1 MFRTPLPSGN
11 DLYIMY
17 ILFKLE
23 APMSDIEVTRTDT
36 CTLVWELADSISVIG
51 LNKIGLVKPN
61 DDLPQLILD
70 AMKAENMELNDG
82 DIIVVSQKIVSK
94 ADGLLVDISE
104 IKPHRR
110 SRLISRR
117 TRKDPRLIEVILRD
131 SAKVLRADSQALV
144 VRRKDGFVCLN
155 AGVDKSNVR
164 GRTVYSRLPENA
176 DDSAKELRGQIEKL
190 SGRSV
195 GVIVA
200 DTYSRPFRVGQVE
213 FAIGISGI
221 EPIVDYRGQKDLFG
235 YELRYKF
242 IALADEIAAAAELV
256 MGQGNERV
264 PVAIIR
270 GLNRVVR
277 TEERGLS
284 KKLLLG
290 RQVDLFTKSR

>member
-1 MFRTPLPSGN
+1 MFRTPLSSRN

-17 ILFKLE
+17 ILLKLE
-23 APMSDIEVTRTDT
+23 ALLSHVEVTRTAT
-36 CTLVWELADSISVIG
+36 GTLVWELACSISVIG
-51 LNKIGLVKPN
+51 LDKIGLVKPN

-70 AMKAENMELNDG
+70 AMRAENLELSDG

-94 ADGLLVDISE
+94 ANGLLVDISDLN
-104 IKPHRR
+104 PRRR
-110 SRLISRR
+110 SRLISKR
-117 TRKDPRLIEVILRD
+117 TRKDPRLIELILRD
-131 SAKVLRADSQALV
+131 SAKVLRADPQALV

-164 GRTVYSRLPENA
+164 GRTVYSRLPEDA
-176 DDSAKELRGQIEKL
+176 DDSAKELRSRVEKL
-190 SGRSV
+190 SGRRV

-242 IALADEIAAAAELV
+242 VALADEIAAAAELV
-256 MGQGNERV
+256 MGQGREQV
-264 PVAIIR
+264 PVAIVR
-270 GLNRVVR
+270 GLNRIVR
-277 TEERGLS
+277 TEARGLS
-284 KKLLLG
+284 RKLLLG
-290 RQVDLFTKSR
+290 RQVDLFTKTR